1 MQYGC
6 FVSSYTGTGVPT
18 LLHCHEIFVSQ
29 GAPPTSTTP
38 AANFA
43 PSTAVDIGGKFATG
57 VNDID
62 GKFDASVNDTGGAP

>member
-1 MQYGC
+1 LRK
-6 FVSSYTGTGVPT
+6 FA
-18 LLHCHEIFVSQ
+18 EIFASQ
-29 GAPPTSTTP
+29 GTPPVSTTP

-43 PSTAVDIGGKFATG
+43 TGIAGIVVDTVGKFATG